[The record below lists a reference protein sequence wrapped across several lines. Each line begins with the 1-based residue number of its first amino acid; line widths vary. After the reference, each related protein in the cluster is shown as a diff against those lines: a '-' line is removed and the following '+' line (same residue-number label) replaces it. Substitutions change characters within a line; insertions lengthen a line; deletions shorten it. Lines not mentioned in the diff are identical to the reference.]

1 MRSRALLFLV
11 FLRLAGSAL
20 AVAQSPPDDPL
31 RDHFFPP
38 ELVMQN
44 QQAIGLSDDQKGF
57 FKTELRQAQQRFTEL
72 QWKLDDEMER
82 FVTLV
87 KQPQVD
93 EQQALAQLDRVLA
106 AAASPLQHHRS
117 RRIPRRSVASSTG
130 RRERSPPAAFL
141 PPAASAPA
149 AQGVGHHPV
158 DLLRPRRLPL
168 PVD

>member
-1 MRSRALLFLV
+1 MRSRALLSLV
-11 FLRLAGSAL
+11 FLQLSGAAL

-44 QQAIGLSDDQKGF
+44 QQAIGLSEDQKSF

-82 FVTLV
+82 FVALV

-93 EQQALAQLDRVLA
+93 EPQALAQLDKVLA
-106 AAASPLQHHRS
+106 AE
-117 RRIPRRSVASSTG
+117 
-130 RRERSPPAAFL
+130 REIKRTQISL
-141 PPAASAPA
+141 LIRLKD
-149 AQGVGHHPV
+149 H
-158 DLLRPRRLPL
+158 LRPDQQARLQEIRRKP
-168 PVD
+168 PVR